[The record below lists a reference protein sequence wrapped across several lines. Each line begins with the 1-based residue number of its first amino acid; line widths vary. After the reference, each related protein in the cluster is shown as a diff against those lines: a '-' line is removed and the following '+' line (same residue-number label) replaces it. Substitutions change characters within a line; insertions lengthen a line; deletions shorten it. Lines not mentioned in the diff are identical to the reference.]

1 MKLVNANVHQIQ
13 VCVIINNIGIMI
25 SANVNAK
32 NSLIRKDLI
41 RDLFGIL
48 VIVNVNVTSYVM
60 LENIQIIKIVNA
72 GMQGN
77 FT

>member
-1 MKLVNANVHQIQ
+1 
-13 VCVIINNIGIMI
+13 MI

-60 LENIQIIKIVNA
+60 LENI
-72 GMQGN
+72 
-77 FT
+77 